1 MKENK
6 SPNNRSANKQSPY
19 PTPLKL
25 FDEMQTPGTVYP
37 TSLEELRTGKAR
49 VRSQFV
55 YPTNNSGDNV
65 FRCNILEAGDF
76 SPKEDSSDLSNL
88 VDQSQ
93 NGTPTPEQG
102 LKKISNGYDN
112 EEKSILS
119 SVNHWYGNGIPNSTT
134 KYKEVCLAIIIW
146 FLDLYI
152 HLMLFDWLS
161 TGPESKMARNPVWRE
176 AG

>member
-152 HLMLFDWLS
+152 HLMLFD
-161 TGPESKMARNPVWRE
+161 
-176 AG
+176 